1 MAEKQ
6 KKKKSKVIIVGG
18 SIAGVSC
25 AHALTSI
32 GWQVVVIEKTAA
44 PPTGSPTGAG
54 LGLDSLAQML
64 ITSWIANP
72 HLFQHAT
79 LPLTIDQ
86 NQATDSS
93 TKVSWTL
100 TRDEEFNFRA
110 AHWAD
115 LHGLLYNALP
125 PDIFLWD
132 HQFISFSISED
143 KSYIKVKAKVLR
155 NDKIV
160 EIDGNLLVA
169 ADGCLSLIR
178 QNFLP
183 DLKLRY
189 SGYCAWRGVLD
200 FSGREDPKT
209 IQGIRKAYPD
219 LGKCLYFDL
228 GSKTHCVLYELPNK
242 RLNWIFYVNQPEPEI
257 KVLAYSNLIHF
268 AAYIAITCYI
278 NDVFWTAKV
287 GYDRTA
293 LTCLCIFFLLHVQ
306 RNSVTMKVS
315 EDMIDEMM
323 KEAEKAWVP
332 ELVKVMK
339 ETKNPFLN
347 AIYDCDP
354 LRQIYWDNVVLI
366 GDAAHPT
373 TPHGLR
379 STNMSILDAAVL
391 GKCLEKW
398 GVENLHSALGEYQ
411 SIRVPVTSKQVLHSR
426 KLGRIKQ
433 GLHLPNREQFD
444 PKKATSEDLKDLQQ
458 KNMPFF
464 TSVY

>member
-72 HLFQHAT
+72 QLLQHAT

-86 NQATDSS
+86 NQASDSS
-93 TKVSWTL
+93 TKVNWTL

-143 KSYIKVKAKVLR
+143 KSYIKVKAIVLR

-209 IQGIRKAYPD
+209 IEGIRKAYPD

-228 GSKTHCVLYELPNK
+228 GSRTHCVLYELPNK

-257 KVLAYSNLIHF
+257 K
-268 AAYIAITCYI
+268 
-278 NDVFWTAKV
+278 
-287 GYDRTA
+287 
-293 LTCLCIFFLLHVQ
+293 

>member
-32 GWQVVVIEKTAA
+32 GWQVVVIEKSAA

-54 LGLDSLAQML
+54 LGLDPLAQML

-72 HLFQHAT
+72 HLLQHPT

-100 TRDEEFNFRA
+100 TRDEECNFRA

-125 PDIFLWD
+125 PDIFLWG

-189 SGYCAWRGVLD
+189 SRYCAWRGVLD
-200 FSGREDPKT
+200 FSGREDSET
-209 IQGIRKAYPD
+209 IEGIRKAYPD

-257 KVLAYSNLIHF
+257 K
-268 AAYIAITCYI
+268 
-278 NDVFWTAKV
+278 
-287 GYDRTA
+287 
-293 LTCLCIFFLLHVQ
+293 

-433 GLHLPNREQFD
+433 GLHLPNGKQFD
-444 PKKATSEDLKDLQQ
+444 PKKATSEDLKELQQ

>member
-32 GWQVVVIEKTAA
+32 GWQVVVIEKSAA

-54 LGLDSLAQML
+54 LGLDPLAQML

-72 HLFQHAT
+72 HLLQHPT

-100 TRDEEFNFRA
+100 TRDEECNFRA

-125 PDIFLWD
+125 PDIFLWG

-189 SGYCAWRGVLD
+189 SRYCAWRGVLD
-200 FSGREDPKT
+200 FSGREDSET
-209 IQGIRKAYPD
+209 IEGIRKAYPD

-257 KVLAYSNLIHF
+257 K
-268 AAYIAITCYI
+268 
-278 NDVFWTAKV
+278 
-287 GYDRTA
+287 
-293 LTCLCIFFLLHVQ
+293 

-411 SIRVPVTSKQVLHSR
+411 SIRVPVTSKQVLQSR

-433 GLHLPNREQFD
+433 GLHLPNGKQFD
-444 PKKATSEDLKDLQQ
+444 PKKARTS
-458 KNMPFF
+458 KNFNRRTCPSSLVFINYLILSYTVF
-464 TSVY
+464 

>member
-6 KKKKSKVIIVGG
+6 KKKSKVIIVGG

-72 HLFQHAT
+72 HLLQHAT

-93 TKVSWTL
+93 TKVSRTL

-189 SGYCAWRGVLD
+189 ISQCNTLRRYSGYCAWRGVLD

-209 IQGIRKAYPD
+209 IEGIRKAYPD

-257 KVLAYSNLIHF
+257 K
-268 AAYIAITCYI
+268 
-278 NDVFWTAKV
+278 
-287 GYDRTA
+287 
-293 LTCLCIFFLLHVQ
+293 

-464 TSVY
+464 TSVYYLLDSILHR

>member
-72 HLFQHAT
+72 QLLQHAT

-86 NQATDSS
+86 NQESDSS
-93 TKVSWTL
+93 TKVNWTL

-110 AHWAD
+110 AHWAA

-143 KSYIKVKAKVLR
+143 KSYIKVKAIVLR

-183 DLKLRY
+183 DLKLR
-189 SGYCAWRGVLD
+189 
-200 FSGREDPKT
+200 EDPKT
-209 IQGIRKAYPD
+209 IEGIRKAYPD

-228 GSKTHCVLYELPNK
+228 GSRTHCVLYELPNK

-257 KVLAYSNLIHF
+257 K
-268 AAYIAITCYI
+268 
-278 NDVFWTAKV
+278 
-287 GYDRTA
+287 
-293 LTCLCIFFLLHVQ
+293 

>member
-32 GWQVVVIEKTAA
+32 GWQVVVIEKSAA

-54 LGLDSLAQML
+54 LGLDPLAQML

-72 HLFQHAT
+72 HLLQHPT

-100 TRDEEFNFRA
+100 TRDEECNFRA

-125 PDIFLWD
+125 PDIFLWG

-160 EIDGNLLVA
+160 EIDGNLPVA

-189 SGYCAWRGVLD
+189 SRYCAWRGVID
-200 FSGREDPKT
+200 FSGREDSET
-209 IQGIRKAYPD
+209 IEGIRKAYPD

-257 KVLAYSNLIHF
+257 K
-268 AAYIAITCYI
+268 
-278 NDVFWTAKV
+278 
-287 GYDRTA
+287 
-293 LTCLCIFFLLHVQ
+293 

-433 GLHLPNREQFD
+433 GLHLPNGKQFD
-444 PKKATSEDLKDLQQ
+444 PKKATSEDLKELQQ

>member
-54 LGLDSLAQML
+54 LGLDPLAQML

-72 HLFQHAT
+72 HLLQHAT

-100 TRDEEFNFRA
+100 TRDEECNFRA

-125 PDIFLWD
+125 PDIFLWG

-189 SGYCAWRGVLD
+189 SRYCAWRGVLD
-200 FSGREDPKT
+200 FSGREDSET
-209 IQGIRKAYPD
+209 IEGIRKAYPD

-242 RLNWIFYVNQPEPEI
+242 RLNWIFCVNQPEPEI
-257 KVLAYSNLIHF
+257 K
-268 AAYIAITCYI
+268 
-278 NDVFWTAKV
+278 
-287 GYDRTA
+287 
-293 LTCLCIFFLLHVQ
+293 

-433 GLHLPNREQFD
+433 GLHLPNGKQFD
-444 PKKATSEDLKDLQQ
+444 PKKATSEDLKELQR

>member
-32 GWQVVVIEKTAA
+32 GWQVVVIEKSAA

-54 LGLDSLAQML
+54 LGLDPLAQML

-72 HLFQHAT
+72 HLLQHPT

-100 TRDEEFNFRA
+100 TRDEECNFRA

-125 PDIFLWD
+125 PDIFLWG

-189 SGYCAWRGVLD
+189 SRYCAWRGVLD
-200 FSGREDPKT
+200 FSGREDSET
-209 IQGIRKAYPD
+209 IEGIRKAYPD

-242 RLNWIFYVNQPEPEI
+242 RLNWIFYVNQREPEI
-257 KVLAYSNLIHF
+257 K
-268 AAYIAITCYI
+268 
-278 NDVFWTAKV
+278 
-287 GYDRTA
+287 
-293 LTCLCIFFLLHVQ
+293 

-411 SIRVPVTSKQVLHSR
+411 SIRVPVTSKQVLQSR

-433 GLHLPNREQFD
+433 GLHLPNGKQFD
-444 PKKATSEDLKDLQQ
+444 PKKATSEDLKELQQ

>member
-209 IQGIRKAYPD
+209 IEGIRKAYPD

-228 GSKTHCVLYELPNK
+228 GSKSHCVLYELPNK

-257 KVLAYSNLIHF
+257 K
-268 AAYIAITCYI
+268 
-278 NDVFWTAKV
+278 
-287 GYDRTA
+287 
-293 LTCLCIFFLLHVQ
+293 

-464 TSVY
+464 T

>member
-1 MAEKQ
+1 MAEKK

-25 AHALTSI
+25 AHALTLI
-32 GWQVVVIEKTAA
+32 GWQVVVIEKTTA

-54 LGLDSLAQML
+54 LGLDPLAQML

-72 HLFQHAT
+72 HLLQHAT
-79 LPLTIDQ
+79 LALTIDQ

-93 TKVSWTL
+93 TKVCWTL
-100 TRDEEFNFRA
+100 TREEEFNFRA

-125 PDIFLWD
+125 PDIFLWG

-143 KSYIKVKAKVLR
+143 KSHIKVKTKVLR

-183 DLKLRY
+183 DLKLKQCNTLRRY
-189 SGYCAWRGVLD
+189 SGYCAWKGVLD
-200 FSGREDPKT
+200 FSGREDSET
-209 IQGIRKAYPD
+209 IEGIRKAYPD

-257 KVLAYSNLIHF
+257 K
-268 AAYIAITCYI
+268 
-278 NDVFWTAKV
+278 
-287 GYDRTA
+287 
-293 LTCLCIFFLLHVQ
+293 
-306 RNSVTMKVS
+306 RNSVTMKVC
-315 EDMIDEMM
+315 EEMIDEMM

-411 SIRVPVTSKQVLHSR
+411 LIRVPVTSKQVLHSR

-433 GLHLPNREQFD
+433 SLHLPNREQFD
-444 PKKATSEDLKDLQQ
+444 PKKATSEDLKDIQQ

>member
-72 HLFQHAT
+72 QLLQHAT

-86 NQATDSS
+86 NQASDSS
-93 TKVSWTL
+93 TKVNWTL

-143 KSYIKVKAKVLR
+143 KSYIKVKAIVLR

-183 DLKLRY
+183 DLKLRH
-189 SGYCAWRGVLD
+189 
-200 FSGREDPKT
+200 
-209 IQGIRKAYPD
+209 PD

-228 GSKTHCVLYELPNK
+228 GSRTHCVLYELPNK

-257 KVLAYSNLIHF
+257 K
-268 AAYIAITCYI
+268 
-278 NDVFWTAKV
+278 
-287 GYDRTA
+287 
-293 LTCLCIFFLLHVQ
+293 

-315 EDMIDEMM
+315 EDMIEEMM

-379 STNMSILDAAVL
+379 SKNMSILDAAVL